1 MLGKFSYLQYI
12 IPFWIMLV
20 IAITFYPRI
29 IRLILLNKKIV
40 LRGMLVAFIV
50 MFLGQYIALSS
61 KIWVFPIE
69 KRLGIEFLSMP
80 IEDLLLNP
88 LLGFCLL
95 ILPLIFIDL
104 EEKKVSML
112 VWFKTIL
119 GLSSLGLVTIGLVL
133 LLQFLKGY

>member
-20 IAITFYPRI
+20 IAITFYSRI
-29 IRLILLNKKIV
+29 IRLILLNKKTV

-61 KIWVFPIE
+61 KIWVFPVE

-104 EEKKVSML
+104 EEKKASML

-119 GLSSLGLVTIGLVL
+119 GLSSLGLITIGLVL
-133 LLQFLKGY
+133 LLQFLKGN